1 MATHRLQPTSST
13 QILAAFAANIAY
25 ESLPSEAVIA
35 LKQVVLDTLGTAV
48 AATTLGAGC
57 RELVAVI
64 RGMGGTAESTI
75 IGFGDRVPAAQA
87 AYVNGGLAHAL
98 NYDAVGAGHPGVL
111 VPAPLAVAEKLG
123 NVSGKDFLA
132 ALAAGMEITARI
144 NAALMLAGVNA
155 SQTFLEGQLVSI
167 FGATASAGC
176 LLELSPTEMRS
187 AVGLA
192 LMQASG
198 TMQVVVGGDPPAKA
212 IYAAFPNYGGVMAAL
227 LAKQGL
233 DAECDAL
240 EGEAGFFAMY
250 YGGKYVREALVQGL
264 GTEFRCTDVRFKP
277 WPTSGIPHPFIQAAA
292 NLAQGHALTPNA
304 IQRIHVTADP
314 YARPWM
320 EPIAERR
327 RPQNAASAANSIPFA
342 TAKALVN
349 GQVTLADFTPAGL
362 QEPEALAVAERLEYS
377 FDEGLKKGSAI
388 VEVATADGRRLTERV
403 DSPLGSAANPMS
415 YEQLVAKFRDCLSHA
430 VKPIPES
437 AVQEFIE
444 MAAHLEEMPDVSALP
459 TTLVAGRG

>member
-1 MATHRLQPTSST
+1 MAIHRLQPTSST
-13 QILAAFAANIAY
+13 EILAAFAANIAY

-35 LKQVVLDTLGTAV
+35 LKRVVLDTLGTAV
-48 AATTLGAGC
+48 AGTTLGAGC
-57 RELVAVI
+57 RELVEVI

-75 IGFGDRVPAAQA
+75 IGFGDQVPAAQA

-111 VPAPLAVAEKLG
+111 VPAPLAVAEKMG

-144 NAALMLAGVNA
+144 NTALMLAGVNA

-167 FGATASAGC
+167 FGATASAGR
-176 LLELSPTEMRS
+176 LLKLSPTEMRS

-277 WPTSGIPHPFIQAAA
+277 WPTSGIPHPFIEAAA
-292 NLAQGHALTPNA
+292 NLAERHSLTPDA
-304 IQRIHVTADP
+304 IERVHITAEP
-314 YARPWM
+314 RARHWM

-349 GQVTLADFTPAGL
+349 GQVTLADITPAGL

-377 FDEGLKKGSAI
+377 YDEGLKGGAI

-415 YEQLVAKFRDCLSHA
+415 YEQLVTKFKDCVSYA
-430 VKPIPES
+430 VQPIPGS
-437 AVQEFIE
+437 AVEQFIE
-444 MAAHLEEMPDVSALP
+444 MVAHLEELPDVSALP
-459 TTLVAGRG
+459 RTLVAGRG

>member
-1 MATHRLQPTSST
+1 MATHQLQPTNST
-13 QILAAFAANIAY
+13 ETLAAYAANIAY
-25 ESLPSEAVIA
+25 ESLPSGAVIA
-35 LKQVVLDTLGTAV
+35 LKQVVLDSLGTAV

-57 RELVAVI
+57 RELVEVI

-75 IGFGDRVPAAQA
+75 IGFGDQVPAAHA
-87 AYVNGGLAHAL
+87 AFVNGGLAHAL

-111 VPAPLAVAEKLG
+111 VPAPLAVAEKVG

-144 NAALMLAGVNA
+144 NMALTLAGVNA

-167 FGATASAGC
+167 FGATASAGR
-176 LLELSPTEMRS
+176 LLKLSPTEMRS
-187 AVGLA
+187 AIGLA

-250 YGGKYVREALVQGL
+250 YGGNYVREALEQGL

-292 NLAQGHALTPNA
+292 TLAERHSLTPDV
-304 IQRIHVTADP
+304 IERVHITAEP
-314 YARPWM
+314 RARHWM

-349 GQVTLADFTPAGL
+349 GRVTLADITSAGL

-377 FDEGLKKGSAI
+377 YDEGLKGGAI
-388 VEVATADGRRLTERV
+388 VEVATADGRLLTERV

-415 YEQLVAKFRDCLSHA
+415 YEQLVTKFRDCVTYA
-430 VKPIPES
+430 VQPIPES
-437 AVQEFIE
+437 AVQQFLDLV
-444 MAAHLEEMPDVSALP
+444 AHLEELPDVSALP